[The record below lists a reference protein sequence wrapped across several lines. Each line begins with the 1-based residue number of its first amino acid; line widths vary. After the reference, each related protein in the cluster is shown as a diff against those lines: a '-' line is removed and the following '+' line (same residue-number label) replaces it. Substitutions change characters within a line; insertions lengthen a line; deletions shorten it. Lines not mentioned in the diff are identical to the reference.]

1 MAKLQKVRV
10 TMSLKGMKNLYTST
24 GYNNLVSKSLDFD
37 ASIYSYCE
45 ISGTLNFTCSDTGDT
60 DSFTVNRD
68 VIVYNAGGE
77 DHYMDNIS
85 LYSRFMFDSGN
96 FYIQIKKGFIMERT
110 YSLTSSN
117 ITAIFYN

>member
-1 MAKLQKVRV
+1 
-10 TMSLKGMKNLYTST
+10 MSLTGTKNLYTST
-24 GYNNLVSKSLDFD
+24 TYNNLVSKSLDFD

-45 ISGTLNFTCSDTGDT
+45 ISGTLNFICNDNANK

-85 LYSRFMFDSGN
+85 LYSRFMFDSSN
-96 FYIQIKKGFIMERT
+96 FYIQIKKEFIMERT
-110 YSLTSSN
+110 YGLTSSK

>member
-1 MAKLQKVRV
+1 MPKLQKVRV
-10 TMSLKGMKNLYTST
+10 TMSLTGIKNLYTST
-24 GYNNLVSKSLDFD
+24 EYNNLVSKSLDFD

-45 ISGTLNFTCSDTGDT
+45 ISGTLNFTCDNGDK

-68 VIVYNAGGE
+68 VIVYNAVGE

-85 LYSRFMFDSGN
+85 LYSRFMFDSSN

-110 YSLTSSN
+110 YRLTSSN

>member
-1 MAKLQKVRV
+1 
-10 TMSLKGMKNLYTST
+10 MSLTAMENLGTST
-24 GYNNLVSKSLDFD
+24 KYTNLASKSLDFD

-45 ISGTLNFTCSDTGDT
+45 ISGTLNFSCDNGDK

-68 VIVYNAGGE
+68 IIVYNAGGV

-85 LYSRFMFDSGN
+85 LNSRFMFDSSN
-96 FYIQIKKGFIMERT
+96 FYIQIKKDFIMERT
-110 YSLTSSN
+110 YRLTSSK

>member
-1 MAKLQKVRV
+1 MTKLQKVKV
-10 TMSLKGMKNLYTST
+10 TMSLTGTKNLHTST
-24 GYNNLVSKSLDFD
+24 EYNNFVSKSLDFD

-45 ISGTLNFTCSDTGDT
+45 ISGTLNFTCDEVGT

-68 VIVYNAGGE
+68 VIVYNAVGE

-85 LYSRFMFDSGN
+85 LYLRFKFDSSN
-96 FYIQIKKGFIMERT
+96 FYIQIKKGMIMERI
-110 YSLTSSN
+110 YRLTSSN